1 MAAGEA
7 AGVVQAPLGIVG
19 ADVVA
24 VPLPQLFDGILNG
37 PGTNG
42 RFLPSEAGP
51 GRSGSARA
59 RRYSRQA
66 AFFPHLLGAE
76 VCVAASTVPVPGDGF
91 GVKRGDDAKVF
102 THAVQEEARH
112 PQVVAHADP
121 LTRANLELPLQHRCT
136 VTRGRFRRYKRA
148 HTRRRG
154 YLGRHHFGV
163 GAADLDP
170 GVQTGPVVRL
180 HHVSAV
186 SLVGAHA
193 AVVRS

>member
-19 ADVVA
+19 TDVVT
-24 VPLPQLFDGILNG
+24 VPLPELFDGILNG

-66 AFFPHLLGAE
+66 AVFPHLLGAE
-76 VCVAASTVPVPGDGF
+76 VCMAASTVPVPGDRF
-91 GVKRGDDAKVF
+91 GVKRGHDAEVF

-112 PQVVAHADP
+112 PQMVAHADP
-121 LTRANLELPLQHRCT
+121 LTRANLELPLQHSFT
-136 VTRGRFRRYKRA
+136 VT
-148 HTRRRG
+148 
-154 YLGRHHFGV
+154 
-163 GAADLDP
+163 GADSTATH
-170 GVQTGPVVRL
+170 VQTPASVVTWAGIT
-180 HHVSAV
+180 SA
-186 SLVGAHA
+186 LVPQIWTPAYRQA
-193 AVVRS
+193 L